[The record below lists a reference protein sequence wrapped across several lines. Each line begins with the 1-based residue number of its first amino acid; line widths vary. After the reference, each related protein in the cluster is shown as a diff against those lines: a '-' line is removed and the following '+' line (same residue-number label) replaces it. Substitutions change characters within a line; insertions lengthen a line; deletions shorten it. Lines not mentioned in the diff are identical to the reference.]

1 MDDCDSNAEIVL
13 SLKALRAKYREVE
26 LLMKSIDN
34 ADGVRTVLC
43 QINVEFDRL
52 MNMCCNIDENQ
63 TIPGSASHKIE
74 VINSGNAFKDKVECW
89 LLGTEM
95 PVKCNISGDTGG
107 VGVCSELHAENAVKV
122 RCDDVGDKTCSSV
135 GTSSRVSSSSSRL
148 RKSRVKV
155 QLARL
160 ALCHE
165 KERLREN
172 CEKAT
177 REKERQLE
185 MAEAELEAWEA
196 ESVCSI
202 SRRSRTTSRS
212 VHDVM
217 PTTVAQP
224 TPELAC
230 NNQAQK
236 GLNLPTS
243 NGKATLSPPYRC
255 LTNSSSYPGAGKSQ
269 SVEHVSFMPAEPIVE
284 GIGSQKRTRWDMPRG
299 GGKSAGEMQSGAPG
313 LGCSS
318 EQKMCVTNQEPMP
331 CHAGYVQQTSPSV
344 EVSERYLPK
353 PAIEE
358 FDGDPLDYWAFV
370 NRFKVHIADRIRS
383 IDLKLV
389 YLLQHCSRRVYDRI
403 KHFASGPDKRH
414 CYDMVWRELYDRY
427 GQPHVIGRH
436 CEERLLEV
444 GKISQHDSESLE
456 SLAILMKRCLA
467 AMEEFS
473 GFSTINTVG
482 FIAALVDKLPLEMR
496 RRWVSRALSLQADNG
511 RLAGF
516 ADFAHFVIGEAA
528 EANSIYYKAIFPY
541 RPNIRGDGGGAKR
554 PKAHAFAVSARSN
567 VKTSADVKNIVR
579 NNSKDDKLQCWHCG
593 KSHKLEQCSEF
604 IDLQYAEKKRVVRS
618 KRLCYR
624 CLRGGHVVKDC
635 RSRLACSIESCKSTD
650 HHTLLH
656 LDPVQVEGSD
666 VVCSAV
672 SVRLR
677 HVCLDIVPV
686 RVSNGGVDVLTYA
699 LLDPGSSVSFCERV
713 LIEKLGLCGDGNMV
727 ETCVETLTTEKP
739 ERLKSESFSLR
750 VKSLDDTN
758 AFCLDKVILID
769 QIPVGP
775 DRRNLCDDI
784 DGFEHL
790 EGVTLPQIDKATVTL
805 LIGND
810 NYLAQFPLETRLA
823 SNPESSPHAIR
834 TPLGWVLKGPSL
846 TTEQSSAGNSV
857 SCLLSQGRVPE
868 CIEALRDSIVTDEGE
883 VYGPSVGLGAADV
896 ENLMSWLRSNVQVQQ
911 FGMRYSAEDVVA
923 YDLMNKSVAREE
935 GHFRLPLLWRNDAVV
950 LPESLTMAKKR
961 LSAVKQRLKRD
972 SNLKD
977 MYCKEMQ
984 ALLDEGYAEVVSSD
998 QNVASSRVWY
1008 IPHHAVLN
1016 ANKPGRVRVVYDCAA
1031 RSHGTSL
1038 NENLMRG
1045 PDFVN
1050 SLMGVLLRFRKN
1062 RVAIVSDIKG
1072 MFHQVRCAPKDRDA
1086 LRFLW
1091 YPEGNLE
1098 AEPVPHRM
1106 MVHLFGAKSSP
1117 SCAAFAL
1124 LQTAKVYGKLYNPT
1138 VSDVVRK
1145 CFYVDDCLVSVDS
1158 DEAGVRLVQ
1167 DLSELL
1173 ARGGFHLTKWV
1184 STSEA
1189 VMKSVLF
1196 EDRAKSTCNLNLGA
1210 EVDERVL
1217 GMKWHV
1223 TSDTFGY
1230 QVRLPDKPITRRG
1243 LLSVSSSLFDPLG
1256 LVSPVVLEARLLLRS
1271 LCQGGLG
1278 WDDPIPFSE
1287 AVRWK
1292 QWREGLALL
1301 EKLKIPRSFKPV
1313 SEVRSVQMHVFAD
1326 ASSYARGCVCYLR
1339 VEGSNGDTRCIIVAA
1354 KSRLAE
1360 PGVNTIPRLELE
1372 AALDAVKLSEMVRRE
1387 LEMPDCPCLFWT
1399 DSSIVL
1405 LSLRAE
1411 SKKFPVFTRNRLSQ
1425 IERHTCI
1432 HDWRHVPSE
1441 LNPADY
1447 ASRGCTVVKLLAS
1460 EIWFNGPEFLKK
1472 DPKDWPLKFPLP
1484 VKEGNIYA
1492 EFDLPQRKSVSL
1504 LVKESDCEVDGTDKL
1519 ISHYSSWYKLTLSTA
1534 WLLRLKEYLRK
1545 RIKGEDI
1552 HPLERRID
1560 VSELQQAE
1568 LMLVSYVQ
1576 RQEFPEWISKLSG
1589 RSTSTK
1595 LSHSSVLYHL
1605 NPALFGNILRVG
1617 GRLANANLSF
1627 EAKHPAILPQKGHL
1641 TSLIIQDC
1649 HTRLAGHQGVNATLN
1664 HLMQKFWVVN
1674 AKAAVKAVIKDCLFC
1689 TRRSA
1694 RPGAQIMADLP
1705 PARLQ
1710 MHEAPFAH
1718 TGVDYFGPFV
1728 IKQRRSEIKRYGC
1741 IMTCMTTRA
1750 IHLEVAPDLST
1761 SSFVNVLRRF
1771 VARRGTVTCLYSD
1784 NGTNFVGSERILR
1797 ESIQAWNKQQIHEH
1811 LRQSG
1816 IKWFFNPPGASHM
1829 GGAWERMV
1837 GLVKR
1842 ILGAIVPGKIMDDD
1856 TLHTLLLE
1864 VEAIVNSRPLTDVFV
1879 DGDTDLPL
1887 TPNHLLRINHS
1898 IGLPPMP
1905 TDKSDVYARRRYRLV
1920 QFAADEF
1927 WRRWILEYPRTL
1939 FPRRKWEERRENI
1952 RRGDVVLV
1960 VDTTSPRG
1968 EWLLGRVVELF
1979 PDKHGVVRIVNVK
1992 TKSGTLKRPITKLC
2006 VIVKADESDAGHK
2019 A

>member
-95 PVKCNISGDTGG
+95 PVKCNISGDTGD

-255 LTNSSSYPGAGKSQ
+255 LTNSSSYPGAGKGQ

-331 CHAGYVQQTSPSV
+331 CHAGYAQQTSPSV

-353 PAIEE
+353 PVIEE

-414 CYDMVWRELYDRY
+414 CYDMVWRELYDWY

-444 GKISQHDSESLE
+444 GKIGQHDSESLE

-883 VYGPSVGLGAADV
+883 VYDPSVGLGAADV

-1062 RVAIVSDIKG
+1062 RIAIVSDIKG

-1106 MVHLFGAKSSP
+1106 MIHLFGAKSSP

-1145 CFYVDDCLVSVDS
+1145 CFYVDDCLISVDS

-1217 GMKWHV
+1217 GMRWHM

-1256 LVSPVVLEARLLLRS
+1256 LESPVVLEARLLLRS
-1271 LCQGGLG
+1271 LCQG
-1278 WDDPIPFSE
+1278 
-1287 AVRWK
+1287 
-1292 QWREGLALL
+1292 
-1301 EKLKIPRSFKPV
+1301 
-1313 SEVRSVQMHVFAD
+1313 
-1326 ASSYARGCVCYLR
+1326 
-1339 VEGSNGDTRCIIVAA
+1339 
-1354 KSRLAE
+1354 
-1360 PGVNTIPRLELE
+1360 
-1372 AALDAVKLSEMVRRE
+1372 
-1387 LEMPDCPCLFWT
+1387 
-1399 DSSIVL
+1399 
-1405 LSLRAE
+1405 
-1411 SKKFPVFTRNRLSQ
+1411 
-1425 IERHTCI
+1425 
-1432 HDWRHVPSE
+1432 
-1441 LNPADY
+1441 
-1447 ASRGCTVVKLLAS
+1447 
-1460 EIWFNGPEFLKK
+1460 
-1472 DPKDWPLKFPLP
+1472 
-1484 VKEGNIYA
+1484 
-1492 EFDLPQRKSVSL
+1492 
-1504 LVKESDCEVDGTDKL
+1504 
-1519 ISHYSSWYKLTLSTA
+1519 
-1534 WLLRLKEYLRK
+1534 
-1545 RIKGEDI
+1545 
-1552 HPLERRID
+1552 
-1560 VSELQQAE
+1560 
-1568 LMLVSYVQ
+1568 
-1576 RQEFPEWISKLSG
+1576 
-1589 RSTSTK
+1589 
-1595 LSHSSVLYHL
+1595 
-1605 NPALFGNILRVG
+1605 
-1617 GRLANANLSF
+1617 
-1627 EAKHPAILPQKGHL
+1627 
-1641 TSLIIQDC
+1641 
-1649 HTRLAGHQGVNATLN
+1649 
-1664 HLMQKFWVVN
+1664 
-1674 AKAAVKAVIKDCLFC
+1674 AAVKAVIKDCLFC

-1728 IKQRRSEIKRYGC
+1728 IKRRRSEIKRYGC

-1784 NGTNFVGSERILR
+1784 NGTNFLGSERILR

-1837 GLVKR
+1837 GLVKG

-1887 TPNHLLRINHS
+1887 TPSHLLRINHS

-1952 RRGDVVLV
+1952 RCGDVVLV

-1968 EWLLGRVVELF
+1968 EWPLGRVVELF